1 MASIQAI
8 LFDKKYWSMDDSI
21 KWVYKHGF
29 KAMKMPHETKN
40 KIRFRLRD
48 PSVFNRL
55 RIKKLGD
62 GIEFIFGFY

>member
-8 LFDKKYWSMDDSI
+8 LFDKKYWSIDDSI

-29 KAMKMPHETKN
+29 KPTKLPHETKN
-40 KIRFRLRD
+40 RIRFRLRD
-48 PSVFNRL
+48 PNIFNRL
-55 RIKKLGD
+55 RTKKLGD